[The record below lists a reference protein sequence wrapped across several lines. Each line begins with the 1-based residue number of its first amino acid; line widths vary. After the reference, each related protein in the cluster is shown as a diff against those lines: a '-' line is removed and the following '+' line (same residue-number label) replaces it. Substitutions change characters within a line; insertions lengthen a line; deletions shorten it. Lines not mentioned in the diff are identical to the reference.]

1 MTPPA
6 NPYDERVTDAEPTD
20 VEPAD
25 PLLSPEG
32 LQFVTDRHIA
42 TLSTMGTD
50 GAIHVVAVGFSYR
63 DGIARVITGG
73 GTQKTV
79 NIEADERATLSQY
92 EGARWLT
99 LQGRARIE
107 RDPAS
112 VALGVELY
120 SQRYRAPRENPE
132 RVVIVIEVDKV
143 LGSRGMKA

>member
-1 MTPPA
+1 MD
-6 NPYDERVTDAEPTD
+6 PYDEIVTDAEAPRD
-20 VEPAD
+20 S
-25 PLLSPEG
+25 LLSAEG
-32 LQFVTDRHIA
+32 LQFVKDYHLA

-92 EGARWLT
+92 DGARWLT
-99 LQGRARIE
+99 LQGRGRIE
-107 RDPAS
+107 RDAES

-120 SQRYRAPRENPE
+120 TERYRTPRENPT
-132 RVVIVIEVDKV
+132 RVVIVIEIDKV
-143 LGSRGMKA
+143 LGSRGMRAQSSA

>member
-1 MTPPA
+1 MT
-6 NPYDERVTDAEPTD
+6 DELSHRDS
-20 VEPAD
+20 
-25 PLLSPEG
+25 LLSPEG

-63 DGIARVITGG
+63 DGTARVITGG

-79 NIEADERATLSQY
+79 NIEADSRVTLSQFD
-92 EGARWLT
+92 GARWLS
-99 LQGRARIE
+99 LQGHGRIE
-107 RDPAS
+107 RDAEA

-120 SQRYRAPRENPE
+120 SRRYRAPRENPT

-143 LGSRGMKA
+143 LGSRGMRAEPSA